1 MEEWIEFIEN
11 VGFPIFITVYLLM
24 RLEKIIN
31 KMTEALT
38 ELKKSFFK
46 E

>member
-1 MEEWIEFIEN
+1 MNFIGN
-11 VGFPIFITVYLLM
+11 VGFPIFITIYLLM
-24 RLEKIIN
+24 RLEKIIS

-38 ELKKSFFK
+38 ELKESIYK

>member
-1 MEEWIEFIEN
+1 MSFIEN

-24 RLEKIIN
+24 RLEKIIH

-38 ELKKSFFK
+38 ELKKSIYK